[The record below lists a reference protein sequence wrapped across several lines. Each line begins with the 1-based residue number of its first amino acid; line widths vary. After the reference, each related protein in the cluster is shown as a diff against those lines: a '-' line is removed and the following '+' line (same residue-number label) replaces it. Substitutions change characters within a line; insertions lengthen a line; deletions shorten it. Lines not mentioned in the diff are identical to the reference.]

1 MKKLEKNILII
12 NSLNYEN
19 LKPDL
24 FKGLPQLTKK
34 ISQYTGIMK
43 TKNRYRKKAR
53 LDNCK
58 TREIIKCFSMDL
70 TATKTAEITN
80 LNIKTID
87 DWYNYIRKVIYTV
100 SEAEKQEKV

>member
-1 MKKLEKNILII
+1 M
-12 NSLNYEN
+12 
-19 LKPDL
+19 
-24 FKGLPQLTKK
+24 GLPQLTKK